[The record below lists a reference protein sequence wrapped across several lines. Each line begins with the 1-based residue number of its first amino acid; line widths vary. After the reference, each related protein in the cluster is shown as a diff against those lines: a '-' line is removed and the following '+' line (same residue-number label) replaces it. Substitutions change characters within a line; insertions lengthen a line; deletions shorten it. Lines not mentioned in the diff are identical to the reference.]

1 MRRRLHQRTGSL
13 LALFAMLL
21 ITFAPAVSQLLA
33 AHASSGVLTAELCS
47 AHASATSTSSQAPE
61 DHHDSLAHLDGA
73 ACGYC
78 HFFAHA
84 PALPGAGIASALVL
98 PAQRAVVIASIDDAR
113 RNAPFTHA
121 QSRAPPVLI

>member
-33 AHASSGVLTAELCS
+33 AQASSGDLTAELCS
-47 AHASATSTSSQAPE
+47 AHASATSSQAPE

-78 HFFAHA
+78 HFFSHA
-84 PALPGAGIASALVL
+84 PALAGTALASALVL
-98 PAQRAVVIASIDDAR
+98 PAQRAVLIASIDDAR
-113 RNAPFTHA
+113 RSAPFTHA

>member
-21 ITFAPAVSQLLA
+21 ITFAPTVSQLLA
-33 AHASSGVLTAELCS
+33 AQQHAGDLAADMCS
-47 AHASATSTSSQAPE
+47 AHASLADASE
-61 DHHDSLAHLDGA
+61 DHHSHGSLDHVDGQ

-84 PALPGAGIASALVL
+84 PVLPSASASSALVVYV
-98 PAQRAVVIASIDDAR
+98 QRAAVIAAAPSAHV
-113 RNAPFTHA
+113 NAPFSNA
-121 QSRAPPVLI
+121 QPRAPPVLA